1 MSKLESLVQMHNGK
15 NKDSTSEK
23 YSAPALS
30 KGLDIL
36 ELLASQSMGM
46 KKSDIAKSLN
56 RSLSEIFR
64 MLAVLVERNYVSL
77 DEASET

>member
-1 MSKLESLVQMHNGK
+1 MPNDKV
-15 NKDSTSEK
+15 DSSEK

-36 ELLASQSMGM
+36 ELLATQSAGM
-46 KKSDIAKSLN
+46 KKSDIAKSLK

-64 MLAVLVERNYVSL
+64 MLAVFV
-77 DEASET
+77 

>member
-1 MSKLESLVQMHNGK
+1 MSKLESVVQMHNGK

-36 ELLASQSMGM
+36 ECLSKVLGNEYQILLLINF
-46 KKSDIAKSLN
+46 K
-56 RSLSEIFR
+56 
-64 MLAVLVERNYVSL
+64 
-77 DEASET
+77 